1 MEAIGVQVA
10 DSSPAQQ
17 AAVTLCNG
25 AHAVHSV
32 VNGSARHQLDGG
44 PNGGTSIMTNKSLL
58 LALAIGMPIL
68 AGCQTQGQILAN
80 DQDTAVQTALRRAR
94 FELNC
99 PDATASVLSSE
110 MLQPALWGG
119 MERAEYT
126 VGISGCSKRAVYL
139 VVCPN
144 SGGCFA
150 ASGRG
155 NDKIVP

>member
-1 MEAIGVQVA
+1 M
-10 DSSPAQQ
+10 
-17 AAVTLCNG
+17 T
-25 AHAVHSV
+25 HKSV
-32 VNGSARHQLDGG
+32 
-44 PNGGTSIMTNKSLL
+44 L
-58 LALAIGMPIL
+58 LALVLGLPVL
-68 AGCQTQGQILAN
+68 AGCQTQGEILAN
-80 DQDTAVQTALRRAR
+80 DQHTAVETALRRAR

-110 MLQPALWGG
+110 MLQPVLWGG

-139 VVCPN
+139 VVCPD
-144 SGGCFA
+144 SGSCFA